1 MNATMR
7 LPLTGCLML
16 GLTLAGTAAAGESKA
31 PELSS
36 RQCGVSTPYNVLVDS
51 GGIWL
56 RNREQVPAEIFFHD
70 GELNIDRQPIPVSDA
85 DAQRLRQLEWGTR
98 QLVPAVA
105 GVAGEATDIAFDA
118 LGATVEIMTGSR
130 RKAREVEGLRKDAHD
145 YVGRTL
151 GRGIWEQDLFGTQF
165 EARIEQAAE
174 SMSASLAR
182 GVLWTMLTGGSDR
195 IEARAEKMEAD
206 LERRM
211 DVRGQALEAQARSL
225 CTQVLALD
233 AIQQSLEVRYQGK
246 PLAMMVMDRDEDAA
260 APIAH
265 EQPRRD
271 ALVLPPL

>member
-56 RNREQVPAEIFFHD
+56 RQPGQVPAEIFFHD
-70 GELNIDRQPIPVSDA
+70 GELNIDRKPVPLSAA

-105 GVAGEATDIAFDA
+105 GLAGEVVDITFDA
-118 LGATVEIMTGSR
+118 FGATVEILSGSKG
-130 RKAREVEGLRKDAHD
+130 KARQVARLRDDAHQ
-145 YVGRTL
+145 YVDRTL
-151 GRGIWEQDLFGTQF
+151 GRGIWEQADFGDGF
-165 EARIEQAAE
+165 EQRVEQAAE
-174 SMSASLAR
+174 SMADSLAR
-182 GVLWTMLTGGSDR
+182 GVMWSMFTGGAQR
-195 IEARAEKMEAD
+195 MEARANKVEAQ
-206 LERRM
+206 LERSMETRA
-211 DVRGQALEAQARSL
+211 QALEAHAQSL

-233 AIQQSLEVRYQGK
+233 QLQQALEVRYQGQ
-246 PLAMMVMDRDEDAA
+246 PLGMLVVDRDDDAP
-260 APIAH
+260 APR
-265 EQPRRD
+265 EQPRSKAV
-271 ALVLPPL
+271 ALPTP

>member
-1 MNATMR
+1 MR

-16 GLTLAGTAAAGESKA
+16 GLTLAGTAAAGQSKA

-56 RNREQVPAEIFFHD
+56 RNRGQVPAEIFFHD

-118 LGATVEIMTGSR
+118 LGATVEIMTGSGGTQR
-130 RKAREVEGLRKDAHD
+130 RVERLRRGAHD
-145 YVGRTL
+145 YVARTL
-151 GRGIWEQDLFGTQF
+151 GRGIWEQAVF
-165 EARIEQAAE
+165 EEGFDRHVQDAAE
-174 SMSASLAR
+174 SVSGSLAR

-246 PLAMMVMDRDEDAA
+246 PLAMMVMDGDEDAA

-265 EQPRRD
+265 EQPRGD

>member
-1 MNATMR
+1 
-7 LPLTGCLML
+7 
-16 GLTLAGTAAAGESKA
+16 
-31 PELSS
+31 
-36 RQCGVSTPYNVLVDS
+36 
-51 GGIWL
+51 
-56 RNREQVPAEIFFHD
+56 
-70 GELNIDRQPIPVSDA
+70 
-85 DAQRLRQLEWGTR
+85 
-98 QLVPAVA
+98 VA

-151 GRGIWEQDLFGTQF
+151 GRGIWEQDLFGEEF

-182 GVLWTMLTGGSDR
+182 GVMWTMLTGGSDR

-246 PLAMMVMDRDEDAA
+246 PLAMMVMDREEDAA

-265 EQPRRD
+265 EQPRGD

>member
-1 MNATMR
+1 MMR
-7 LPLTGCLML
+7 LPLTGCLLLSM
-16 GLTLAGTAAAGESKA
+16 TLAAPAAADGGKA
-31 PELSS
+31 PDLSS

-105 GVAGEATDIAFDA
+105 GVAGEATDIAFDT
-118 LGATVEIMTGSR
+118 LGATVEIMTGSGGTQR
-130 RKAREVEGLRKDAHD
+130 RVERLRRDAHD
-145 YVGRTL
+145 YVARTL
-151 GRGIWEQDLFGTQF
+151 GRGIWEQAVF
-165 EARIEQAAE
+165 EEGFDRRVQDAAE
-174 SMSASLAR
+174 SLSGSLAR
-182 GVLWTMLTGGSDR
+182 GVMWTMLTGGAGR

-211 DVRGQALEAQARSL
+211 EARGQALEAQAQAL

-260 APIAH
+260 APIAR
-265 EQPRRD
+265 EQPRGD

>member
-7 LPLTGCLML
+7 LPLTGCLLL
-16 GLTLAGTAAAGESKA
+16 GLAAASTAAAGESKA
-31 PELSS
+31 PQLSS

-56 RNREQVPAEIFFHD
+56 RNRDQVPAEIFFHD

-98 QLVPAVA
+98 RLVPAVA

-118 LGATVEIMTGSR
+118 LGATVEIMTGSGGTQR
-130 RKAREVEGLRKDAHD
+130 RVERLRRDAHA
-145 YVGRTL
+145 YVARTL
-151 GRGIWEQDLFGTQF
+151 GRGIWEQAVF
-165 EARIEQAAE
+165 EAGFDRHVQDAAE
-174 SMSASLAR
+174 RLSGALAR

-211 DVRGQALEAQARSL
+211 DARGQALEAQAQSL

-246 PLAMMVMDRDEDAA
+246 PLAMMVIDRDEAAA

-265 EQPRRD
+265 EQPRAD
-271 ALVLPPL
+271 ALVLPPS

>member
-1 MNATMR
+1 MR
-7 LPLTGCLML
+7 LPLTGCLLL
-16 GLTLAGTAAAGESKA
+16 GLAAASTAAAGESKA
-31 PELSS
+31 PQLSS

-56 RNREQVPAEIFFHD
+56 RNRDQVPAEIFFHD

-118 LGATVEIMTGSR
+118 LGATVEIMTGGGGTQR
-130 RKAREVEGLRKDAHD
+130 RVERLRRDAHA
-145 YVGRTL
+145 YVARTL
-151 GRGIWEQDLFGTQF
+151 GRGIWEQAVF
-165 EARIEQAAE
+165 EAGFDRHVQDAAE
-174 SMSASLAR
+174 RLSGALAR

-211 DVRGQALEAQARSL
+211 DARGQALEAQAQSL

-246 PLAMMVMDRDEDAA
+246 PLAMMVIDRDEAAA

-265 EQPRRD
+265 EQPRAD
-271 ALVLPPL
+271 ALVLPPS